1 MAKKPTKKKGEPEEI
16 QDDNGE
22 MIPDNNHENDMD
34 KLVIKGK
41 EQGYLTLD
49 QISKALPDEMMTP
62 DQIDET
68 LMWFDDRDIEVVE
81 KKKKLTA
88 SGIKDDDESDKISDA
103 DDVDSLSTYGTVTD
117 PVKMY
122 LREMGMVTLLS
133 REGEIVIAKKIEA
146 GEQEVL
152 RAMLETTLGVDS
164 IINLGDQIAAGTL
177 RPKHVLRDIDEGDTI
192 VDESIQIEKFLETID
207 AIKQIDEE
215 NQELREKLFA
225 DTEVDPEEFRRIK
238 RSIRRRNRKIFE
250 HFKEWRLESN
260 VIDGIEEMILEQ
272 VEWFDTTTKV
282 LCKCAAIFDAPVA
295 DVRDRLGV
303 SDKKFLEW
311 ACACCPAPKK

>member
-1 MAKKPTKKKGEPEEI
+1 MAKKPKKKKGESEELL
-16 QDDNGE
+16 DDNAE
-22 MIPDNNHENDMD
+22 MNPDKDHDNDMD
-34 KLVIKGK
+34 KLVTKGK

-68 LMWFDDRDIEVVE
+68 LMWFDERDIEVVE
-81 KKKKLTA
+81 KKKKMSA
-88 SGIKDDDESDKISDA
+88 SETKDDDDPDKISDA
-103 DDVDSLSTYGTVTD
+103 DEVDSLSTYGTVTD

-192 VDESIQIEKFLETID
+192 VDESIQIEKFLEMID

-215 NQELREKLFA
+215 NQEFRERGLRY
-225 DTEVDPEEFRRIK
+225 
-238 RSIRRRNRKIFE
+238 E
-250 HFKEWRLESN
+250 HS
-260 VIDGIEEMILEQ
+260 
-272 VEWFDTTTKV
+272 
-282 LCKCAAIFDAPVA
+282 C
-295 DVRDRLGV
+295 
-303 SDKKFLEW
+303 
-311 ACACCPAPKK
+311 